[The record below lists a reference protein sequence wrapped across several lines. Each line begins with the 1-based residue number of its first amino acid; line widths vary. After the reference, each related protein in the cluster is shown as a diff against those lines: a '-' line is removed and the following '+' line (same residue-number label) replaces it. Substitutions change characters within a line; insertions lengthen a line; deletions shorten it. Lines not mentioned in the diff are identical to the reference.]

1 MIPRRWPLHPQ
12 PLPGEALSSWL
23 ERTAS
28 RYDLPLTTLLEHNLG
43 TAGRQVGKVK
53 LAQQHDQLDTDP
65 PALLLEVLHERS
77 GVPVGQLRHMTIA
90 GWTPWLLDTL
100 DLEQAGTFDC
110 FVRQD
115 SVLFDHT
122 VITHGSDPVRWRP
135 WLQGADGAERRQRAC
150 PLCAERPEHG
160 LLLMAQLPIMLG
172 CPEHGCLLQ
181 PAGLA
186 VRRYP
191 GAPDPE
197 VTAVTEMVQAM
208 DRRTHE
214 GITTGRVTLPRR
226 TVHVGVWFRLLRIVL
241 DEVNTPTS
249 FLRHKAD
256 KATLETIWARVER
269 PVRAGQI
276 RWAPYEALD
285 WDRQV
290 AMLEAAAMAMHLSS
304 QGVIWARGTL
314 GSLLSRELDRP
325 VRSDPDPTVAWAN
338 AVRDFNAWLLTIVDD
353 RDASRQLLIQLSAMN
368 RTPEGYERTRQGLIN
383 SGLRAEHLPHWPG
396 MNVMVPPDA

>member
-1 MIPRRWPLHPQ
+1 MIPPRWPLHPQ

-28 RYDLPLTTLLEHNLG
+28 LYKLPLSTLVEHNLG
-43 TAGRQVGKVK
+43 TAARQVGKVK
-53 LAQQHDQLDTDP
+53 PSQERELLDTDP
-65 PALLLEVLHERS
+65 PAHLLQALHERS
-77 GVPVGQLRHMTIA
+77 GVPIGQLRHMTIA

-100 DLEQAGTFDC
+100 DVEQAGTFDC

-122 VITHGSDPVRWRP
+122 MIAHGTDPGRWRP
-135 WLQGADGAERRQRAC
+135 WLQSADGAERRRRAC
-150 PLCAERPEHG
+150 PLCAERPGHG
-160 LLLMAQLPIMLG
+160 LLLMAQLPIMLS

-186 VRRYP
+186 VRHYP

-197 VTAVTEMVQAM
+197 VTAVTEMVQDM

-214 GITTGRVTLPRR
+214 GITTGQVTLPRR

-241 DEVNTPTS
+241 DEVNTPMS
-249 FLRHKAD
+249 FLRRKAD

-276 RWAPYEALD
+276 RWAPYEA
-285 WDRQV
+285 WIGTVRWRCSKPPPWRCTS
-290 AMLEAAAMAMHLSS
+290 AARASS
-304 QGVIWARGTL
+304 GL
-314 GSLLSRELDRP
+314 GG
-325 VRSDPDPTVAWAN
+325 RSD
-338 AVRDFNAWLLTIVDD
+338 RC
-353 RDASRQLLIQLSAMN
+353 SRGS
-368 RTPEGYERTRQGLIN
+368 RTGPSGATPIPPSRGRTR
-383 SGLRAEHLPHWPG
+383 SGTSTTGFSPSLTTVTPLASCSSSSARWTAPPPKGTNGRAR
-396 MNVMVPPDA
+396 V